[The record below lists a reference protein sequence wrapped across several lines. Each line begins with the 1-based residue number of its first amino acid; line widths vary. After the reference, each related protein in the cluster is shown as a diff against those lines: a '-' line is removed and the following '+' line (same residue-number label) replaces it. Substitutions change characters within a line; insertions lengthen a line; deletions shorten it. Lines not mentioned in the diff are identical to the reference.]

1 MENIQ
6 NIPEP
11 NSYKETL
18 DQLLEFKQLAY
29 HFEKEVNKKE
39 NEKQRFIQLYND
51 LKDLHQKVQSQ
62 NNDYREQINKLIE
75 EKKVD
80 ENKYKNEN
88 KLLKENLEN
97 QKENYEKILRINNQF
112 DENNLKK
119 KIESET
125 ESRYSNL
132 LIEKDLE
139 NKNLSDKVNN
149 LMKDKLKIETEYNEY
164 KKQTNYEIERLN
176 EKYDKDIKEMIN
188 KFNDYKSNL
197 DNIIIKPQENEIS
210 PSLIS
215 ELRIQLNHY
224 KEQVKKLSDSN
235 ENLKNQINIISI
247 SNKEK
252 ENTYIKELEAEK
264 YKNNLQS
271 NQITQFVERIE
282 NNENELYDLRNV
294 IELAKNGLIN
304 LQKEKEDLINTN
316 NNLQSQ
322 IDTANNELTSL
333 KNLVNQREEEMNIT
347 LINYRNEN
355 QRKFYQER
363 QNVSFYQKEIEDLNL
378 SLKKIKSEFKDYID
392 NTNNEKK
399 ENEKI
404 YNKLLEEKKNFIKR
418 INELQNELEY
428 LRGDYENKIRSLSH
442 FENEYYMISDK
453 YKNLYLR
460 MMNNKD
466 INNSLDK
473 SHKIKEKNEIENEN
487 KISNDYNK
495 NENYYDKYKEILK
508 KKNYYKEKCK
518 EFNEMINKM
527 NLDEKKEFENIITEN
542 SNKSFE
548 NNNINDS
555 QNESIKEEIE
565 Y

>member
-18 DQLLEFKQLAY
+18 DQLLEFKKLAY

-97 QKENYEKILRINNQF
+97 QKENYEKLLRINNQF

-164 KKQTNYEIERLN
+164 KKQTKSEIERLN
-176 EKYDKDIKEMIN
+176 EKYDKDINEMLN
-188 KFNDYKSNL
+188 KFNEYKSNL
-197 DNIIIKPQENEIS
+197 DNVIIKPKEDEIS
-210 PSLIS
+210 PLLIS
-215 ELRIQLNHY
+215 ELRTQLNQY

-235 ENLKNQINIISI
+235 ENLKNQNNIISI
-247 SNKEK
+247 STKAKED
-252 ENTYIKELEAEK
+252 TYKKELEAEK

-271 NQITQFVERIE
+271 NQITELAERI
-282 NNENELYDLRNV
+282 NNYENELFDLRNA
-294 IELAKNGLIN
+294 IELAKNSLIN
-304 LQKEKEDLINTN
+304 LQNEKEDLINTN

-428 LRGDYENKIRSLSH
+428 LRGDYENKVRSLSH
-442 FENEYYMISDK
+442 YENEYYMISDK
-453 YKNLYLR
+453 YKNLYMK
-460 MMNNKD
+460 MMNNKN
-466 INNSLDK
+466 INNGVDK
-473 SHKIKEKNEIENEN
+473 MNKNKEKNEKENEN
-487 KISNDYNK
+487 KVSYDYNK
-495 NENYYDKYKEILK
+495 NENYYDKYKETLK
-508 KKNYYKEKCK
+508 KKNFYKEKCK
-518 EFNEMINKM
+518 EFNEIINKM
-527 NLDEKKEFENIITEN
+527 NSNDKKENENLLTEN
-542 SNKSFE
+542 SNKSNE
-548 NNNINDS
+548 NINKD
-555 QNESIKEEIE
+555 ESINE
-565 Y
+565 

>member
-1 MENIQ
+1 M
-6 NIPEP
+6 
-11 NSYKETL
+11 
-18 DQLLEFKQLAY
+18 
-29 HFEKEVNKKE
+29 
-39 NEKQRFIQLYND
+39 
-51 LKDLHQKVQSQ
+51 
-62 NNDYREQINKLIE
+62 NN
-75 EKKVD
+75 
-80 ENKYKNEN
+80 
-88 KLLKENLEN
+88 
-97 QKENYEKILRINNQF
+97 
-112 DENNLKK
+112 
-119 KIESET
+119 
-125 ESRYSNL
+125 
-132 LIEKDLE
+132 
-139 NKNLSDKVNN
+139 
-149 LMKDKLKIETEYNEY
+149 
-164 KKQTNYEIERLN
+164 
-176 EKYDKDIKEMIN
+176 
-188 KFNDYKSNL
+188 
-197 DNIIIKPQENEIS
+197 
-210 PSLIS
+210 
-215 ELRIQLNHY
+215 
-224 KEQVKKLSDSN
+224 
-235 ENLKNQINIISI
+235 
-247 SNKEK
+247 
-252 ENTYIKELEAEK
+252 
-264 YKNNLQS
+264 
-271 NQITQFVERIE
+271 
-282 NNENELYDLRNV
+282 
-294 IELAKNGLIN
+294 
-304 LQKEKEDLINTN
+304 
-316 NNLQSQ
+316 
-322 IDTANNELTSL
+322 
-333 KNLVNQREEEMNIT
+333 T

-473 SHKIKEKNEIENEN
+473 SHKIKEKNEIENKN

-495 NENYYDKYKEILK
+495 NENYYDKYKETLK